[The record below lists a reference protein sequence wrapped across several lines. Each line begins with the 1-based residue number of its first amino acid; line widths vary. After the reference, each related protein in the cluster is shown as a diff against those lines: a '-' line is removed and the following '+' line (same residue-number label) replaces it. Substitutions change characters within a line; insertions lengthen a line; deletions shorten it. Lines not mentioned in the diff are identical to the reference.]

1 MLPLPHS
8 GEPGDSGR
16 ASLEFLTLLI
26 LVFLPVLYFAL
37 SLASLQGAS
46 LATEAAARNAVRVFT
61 EGAAGTESAKRAE
74 GAVRI
79 ALANHGLTE
88 VALLERQCSRPSCL
102 EPGTRVTI
110 RVGVNAPIFST
121 DLLPGG
127 VGAPTRL
134 VVAEA
139 SGVVSDYGGQG

>member
-1 MLPLPHS
+1 MLPLPHW
-8 GEPGDSGR
+8 GKPGDSGR
-16 ASLEFLTLLI
+16 ASLEFLTLSI

-46 LATEAAARNAVRVFT
+46 LATETAARNAVRVFT
-61 EGAAGTESAKRAE
+61 EGAAGTQTAKLAE
-74 GAVRI
+74 GAVRS
-79 ALANHGLTE
+79 ALANHGLTDL
-88 VALLERQCSRPSCL
+88 ALLERQCSRSSCV
-102 EPGTRVTI
+102 EPGSRVTV

-121 DLLPGG
+121 NLLPGDA
-127 VGAPTRL
+127 GAPTRL